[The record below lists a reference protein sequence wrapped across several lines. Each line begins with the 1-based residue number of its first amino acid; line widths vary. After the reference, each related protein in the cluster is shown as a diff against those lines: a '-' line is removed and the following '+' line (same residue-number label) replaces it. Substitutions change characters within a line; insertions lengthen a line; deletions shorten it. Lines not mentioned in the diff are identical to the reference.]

1 MKLSRRHLAAAG
13 ALALSAPTLIRSA
26 HAQSADEATV
36 KKAVEELRTAW
47 IKQDKAKIE
56 SLTAEQ
62 LSYSHSDARL
72 QNKAE
77 FIDGVMTRKGT
88 LKSLEWPDMTVQV
101 VGNNAVVRHLWV
113 SESELDGKVT
123 NTKSASCRSGRNR
136 TAAGS
141 CWRVRPRGCR
151 RPHSTTLV
159 DIHRPAA
166 TFISG
171 LRMRAA
177 VVPAIGELGR
187 GGHVVSPI
195 ASRRPEK

>member
-26 HAQSADEATV
+26 HAQSADMTV
-36 KKAVEELRTAW
+36 KNAVEELRMAW
-47 IKQDKAKIE
+47 FKQDKAKIE

-123 NTKSASCRSGRNR
+123 NTKIGVMQVWQKQDGGWKLLARAS
-136 TAAGS
+136 
-141 CWRVRPRGCR
+141 WRLP
-151 RPHSTTLV
+151 P
-159 DIHRPAA
+159 PA
-166 TFISG
+166 
-171 LRMRAA
+171 
-177 VVPAIGELGR
+177 
-187 GGHVVSPI
+187 
-195 ASRRPEK
+195 

>member
-1 MKLSRRHLAAAG
+1 M
-13 ALALSAPTLIRSA
+13 P
-26 HAQSADEATV
+26 
-36 KKAVEELRTAW
+36 LRNCGW
-47 IKQDKAKIE
+47 RGSNRDKAKIE

-123 NTKSASCRSGRNR
+123 NTKIGVMQVWQKQDGGWKLLARAS
-136 TAAGS
+136 
-141 CWRVRPRGCR
+141 WRLP
-151 RPHSTTLV
+151 P
-159 DIHRPAA
+159 PA
-166 TFISG
+166 
-171 LRMRAA
+171 
-177 VVPAIGELGR
+177 
-187 GGHVVSPI
+187 
-195 ASRRPEK
+195 